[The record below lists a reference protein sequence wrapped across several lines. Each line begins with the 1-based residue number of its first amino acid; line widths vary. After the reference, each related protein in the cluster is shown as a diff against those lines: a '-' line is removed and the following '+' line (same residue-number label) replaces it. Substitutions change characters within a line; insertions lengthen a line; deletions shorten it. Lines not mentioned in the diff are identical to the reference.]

1 MAGLL
6 PRFVIRNGEPMR
18 SVHDSVIAVTGARG
32 FLGRHVVK
40 AVERRGL
47 RVRSLGRH
55 DGDLRDPTIAERL
68 LAGADTVIHLAADVG
83 GVGYLKSCP
92 GRAFHDNYTLGLN
105 VVRAAIR
112 GGVRRLVLA
121 GTPCSYA
128 GDAELPLTEADL
140 LHGVPAG
147 DTSTYGYAKLATSL
161 AAATLCP
168 ALGDTDTVTVI
179 PSNLYGP
186 GDAFDE
192 TRGHVVAALI
202 RKAVLAAELGHDS
215 FDVWGDGSATR
226 DFVYVTDV
234 AKGIAAVAASRERFD
249 GTMLNLGSGR
259 ETSIR
264 EIASIV
270 AAAAGSNLRPRFLAD
285 KPVGYTRRVMSVAQA
300 AERLGYVAST
310 GLVEGI
316 RKTVEWLR
324 ASGTVATWLTGE
336 RAADRVATR
345 RAA

>member
-1 MAGLL
+1 MSGLHGGM
-6 PRFVIRNGEPMR
+6 V
-18 SVHDSVIAVTGARG
+18 AVTGARG

-40 AVERRGL
+40 ALERRGL
-47 RVRSLGRH
+47 RVRPLGRQ
-55 DGDLRDPTIAERL
+55 DGDIRDADTAERL

-83 GVGYLKSCP
+83 GVGYLRSCP
-92 GRAFHDNYTLGLN
+92 GRAFHDNFIMGLN
-105 VVRAAIR
+105 VIRAAMR
-112 GGVRRLVLA
+112 GGVGRLVLA

-128 GDAELPLTEADL
+128 GDAALPLSETDL
-140 LHGVPAG
+140 LHGVPSG
-147 DTSTYGYAKLATSL
+147 DTGTYGYAKLATSL

-168 ALGDTDTVTVI
+168 GLGETDTVTVI

-202 RKAVLAAELGHDS
+202 RKAVMAAELGRDS
-215 FDVWGDGSATR
+215 FEVWGDGSATR

-234 AKGIAAVAASRERFD
+234 AEGIAAVASAAEPFD
-249 GTMLNLGSGR
+249 GAMFNLGSGR

-270 AAAAGSNLRPRFLAD
+270 AAAAGDGLEPRFLSD
-285 KPVGYTRRVMSVAQA
+285 KPVGYTRRVMSVAHA
-300 AERLGYVAST
+300 SERLGHVAST

-316 RKTVEWLR
+316 RKTIEWLR
-324 ASGTVATWLTGE
+324 VSGTLAAWVASE
-336 RAADRVATR
+336 QAADGVSAR